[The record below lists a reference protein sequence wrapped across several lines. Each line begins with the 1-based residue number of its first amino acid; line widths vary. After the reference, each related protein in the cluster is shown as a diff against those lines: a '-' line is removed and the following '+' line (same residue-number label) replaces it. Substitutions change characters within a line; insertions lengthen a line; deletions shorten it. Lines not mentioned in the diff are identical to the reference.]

1 MKIPALAVLAALAA
15 VPAGAQTYNP
25 TQSQQR
31 LNQFQLQLQT
41 DQLQQLQR
49 QNAAVLPQA
58 QADPGTQSQ
67 AVLRQQAIQQ
77 QLDQTNA
84 LRQQMQAPQA
94 DANTANAPLQQ
105 NGDQIQHLQQAPQIL
120 PGG

>member
-1 MKIPALAVLAALAA
+1 MKIAALTVLAALTA

-25 TQSQQR
+25 AQSQQR
-31 LNQFQLQLQT
+31 LNQFQLQMQS

-49 QNAAVLPQA
+49 QNAAALPQPDPAA
-58 QADPGTQSQ
+58 QMQ
-67 AVLRQQAIQQ
+67 AVQRQQSIQQ
-77 QLDQTNA
+77 QIDETNA

-94 DANTANAPLQQ
+94 DPGNVNTRLQAD
-105 NGDQIQHLQQAPQIL
+105 GARIQQLQQAPPIL